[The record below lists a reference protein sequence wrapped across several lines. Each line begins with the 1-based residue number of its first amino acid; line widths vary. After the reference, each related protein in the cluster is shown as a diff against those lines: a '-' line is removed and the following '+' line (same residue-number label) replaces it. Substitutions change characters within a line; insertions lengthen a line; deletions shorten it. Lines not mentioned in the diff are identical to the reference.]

1 MLHTTKASL
10 AAISFPFFLSFYP
23 FFCPIE
29 NCKSQEA
36 LSGSWQVGR
45 EGRREGGKEISESG
59 GTKRWR
65 GREGGRDGEE

>member
-1 MLHTTKASL
+1 MLQRTKASI
-10 AAISFPFFLSFYP
+10 AAISFPFLSFYP
-23 FFCPIE
+23 FFCPVE

-59 GTKRWR
+59 
-65 GREGGRDGEE
+65 